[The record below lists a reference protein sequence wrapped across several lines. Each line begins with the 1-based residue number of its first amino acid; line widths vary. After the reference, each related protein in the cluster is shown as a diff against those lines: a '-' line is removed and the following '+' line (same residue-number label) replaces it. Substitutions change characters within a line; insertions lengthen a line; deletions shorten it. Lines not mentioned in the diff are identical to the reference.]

1 MVSRFPCSSGV
12 LNGRI
17 CLSDGGA
24 VRKGECH
31 GVTCCRY
38 WCSCS
43 RKRELPCARAGKEAK
58 TKTTENMVYIQ
69 NTSKVGREISR
80 DQWKS
85 RCYGEGRNTVCTE
98 VFLLSMSTSVIS
110 CQFAHLQA
118 VQRKFSFGRSW
129 IFQRKT
135 ASCITGTFGSYRS
148 EGRWFPSNECGQNS

>member
-24 VRKGECH
+24 TRNGECH
-31 GVTCCRY
+31 DVTCCRY

-69 NTSKVGREISR
+69 NTSKAGREISR
-80 DQWKS
+80 DQRKS
-85 RCYGEGRNTVCTE
+85 RCYFVKICEYLRGRKEYCLYRSV
-98 VFLLSMSTSVIS
+98 LLSMSTSVIS

-118 VQRKFSFGRSW
+118 VQRKFSFG
-129 IFQRKT
+129 
-135 ASCITGTFGSYRS
+135 GS
-148 EGRWFPSNECGQNS
+148 